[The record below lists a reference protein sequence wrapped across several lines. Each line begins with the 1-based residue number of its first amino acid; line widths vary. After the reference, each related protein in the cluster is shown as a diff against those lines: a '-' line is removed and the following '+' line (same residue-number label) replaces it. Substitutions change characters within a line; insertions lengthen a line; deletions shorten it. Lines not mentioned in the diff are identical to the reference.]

1 MRHHVSLHRVH
12 VHVFQLFRQLPAR
25 PDVEIIKA
33 SLPEMLFGGM
43 IAVPAFCEQ
52 CPRNALFQ
60 YLQDFRRIVFPRFG
74 DEKMDV
80 FRHDYVPDQS
90 EGIFSTD
97 LRQDGH
103 EAIASPHGS
112 EQGTPSETTEG
123 DEVEIT
129 LSVAA
134 LQRITHGRKTRTLE
148 NRKGAAPDISQTE
161 KWCTN
166 DTLQRCW
173 MGRECTTLILRPH
186 HRKSSFEDE

>member
-1 MRHHVSLHRVH
+1 MRHQFSVHRVH

-80 FRHDYVPDQS
+80 LRHDYVPDQS

-103 EAIASPHGS
+103 EAIASPRGS
-112 EQGTPSETTEG
+112 EQGAPSGTTEG

-134 LQRITHGRKTRTLE
+134 LQGVAHGRKTRTLE
-148 NRKGAAPDISQTE
+148 NSKGAAPD
-161 KWCTN
+161 
-166 DTLQRCW
+166 
-173 MGRECTTLILRPH
+173 
-186 HRKSSFEDE
+186 SFLTK